1 MSSVKG
7 QKYNLDNN
15 GLTGYEGLAVAIV
28 LEAGKDWYRLCEGFE
43 ETADCNF
50 IELECFFNG
59 CAPYLSMT
67 GYSANR
73 ILKNLLQDKA
83 KSNYIEKREARRSSR
98 KKRKS
103 EFF

>member
-28 LEAGKDWYRLCEGFE
+28 LEAGKDWNRLCDGFE
-43 ETADCNF
+43 ETDDCNF
-50 IELECFFNG
+50 IELECFFNR

-73 ILKNLLQDKA
+73 ILKNLLQDRA
-83 KSNYIEKREARRSSR
+83 KSDYIEKREARRSSR

>member
-1 MSSVKG
+1 MPSVKG

-15 GLTGYEGLAVAIV
+15 GLTGYEGLAVSIV
-28 LEAGKDWYRLCEGFE
+28 LQAGNDWNKLCEGFE

-50 IELECFFNG
+50 IELECFFNE

-73 ILKNLLQDKA
+73 ILKKLLQDKA
-83 KSNYIEKREARRSSR
+83 KSNYTAKREARRSRR
-98 KKRKS
+98 KKRKR

>member
-50 IELECFFNG
+50 IEIERFFNG

-73 ILKNLLQDKA
+73 ILKKLLQDRA
-83 KSNYIEKREARRSSR
+83 KSDYIEKREARRSSR
-98 KKRKS
+98 KKRKRD
-103 EFF
+103 FF

>member
-28 LEAGKDWYRLCEGFE
+28 LQAGNDWNKLCEGFE

-50 IELECFFNG
+50 DELECFFNK
-59 CAPYLSMT
+59 CDPYLSMT
-67 GYSANR
+67 GYSANK

-83 KSNYIEKREARRSSR
+83 ESNYIEKREARRSR
-98 KKRKS
+98 HKKRKS

>member
-15 GLTGYEGLAVAIV
+15 GLTGYEGLAVATV
-28 LEAGKDWYRLCEGFE
+28 LQAGKDWNRLCEGFE

-50 IELECFFNG
+50 IELECFFNE

-73 ILKNLLQDKA
+73 ILKKLLQDKA
-83 KSNYIEKREARRSSR
+83 NSNYIAKREARRSGR

-103 EFF
+103 DFF

>member
-15 GLTGYEGLAVAIV
+15 GLVGYEGLAVAIV
-28 LEAGKDWYRLCEGFE
+28 LQAGNDWNKLCEGFE

-50 IELECFFNG
+50 IELECFFNE

-73 ILKNLLQDKA
+73 ILKKLLQDKT
-83 KSNYIEKREARRSSR
+83 KSNYIAKREARRSR
-98 KKRKS
+98 HKKRKS

>member
-15 GLTGYEGLAVAIV
+15 GLVGYEGLAVAIV
-28 LEAGKDWYRLCEGFE
+28 LQAGNDWNKLCEGFE

-50 IELECFFNG
+50 IELECFFNE

-73 ILKNLLQDKA
+73 ILKKLLQDKA
-83 KSNYIEKREARRSSR
+83 KSNYIEKREARRNR
-98 KKRKS
+98 REKRKS

>member
-28 LEAGKDWYRLCEGFE
+28 LQAGKDWNRLCEGFE

-50 IELECFFNG
+50 IELECFFNE
-59 CAPYLSMT
+59 CDLYLSMT
-67 GYSANR
+67 GYSAKR

-83 KSNYIEKREARRSSR
+83 ESNYIEKREARRSGS
-98 KKRKS
+98 KKRKR

>member
-28 LEAGKDWYRLCEGFE
+28 LQDGKDWYRLCEGFE

-67 GYSANR
+67 GYSENR
-73 ILKNLLQDKA
+73 ILKNLLQDRA
-83 KSNYIEKREARRSSR
+83 ESNYIAKREARRSGR

>member
-15 GLTGYEGLAVAIV
+15 GLNGYEGLAVAIV
-28 LEAGKDWYRLCEGFE
+28 LQAGKDWYRLCEGFE

-73 ILKNLLQDKA
+73 ILKNLLQDRA
-83 KSNYIEKREARRSSR
+83 KSNYIEKREARRSRR
-98 KKRKS
+98 KKRKR

>member
-28 LEAGKDWYRLCEGFE
+28 LQAGNDWNKLCEGFE

-59 CAPYLSMT
+59 CGLYLSMT
-67 GYSANR
+67 GYSAKR
-73 ILKNLLQDKA
+73 ILKKLLQDRA

-98 KKRKS
+98 KKRKR

>member
-15 GLTGYEGLAVAIV
+15 GLVGYEGLAVAIV
-28 LEAGKDWYRLCEGFE
+28 LQAGKDWSRLCDGFD

-50 IELECFFNG
+50 IELECFLSK

-67 GYSANR
+67 GYSSNR
-73 ILKNLLQDKA
+73 LLKNLLQDKA
-83 KSNYIEKREARRSSR
+83 ESNYIEKREARRSGR
-98 KKRKS
+98 KKRKR

>member
-28 LEAGKDWYRLCEGFE
+28 LQAGKDWNRLCEGFE
-43 ETADCNF
+43 ETIDCNF
-50 IELECFFNG
+50 VELECFFSG
-59 CAPYLSMT
+59 CDLYLSMT

-73 ILKNLLQDKA
+73 ILKNLLQDRA
-83 KSNYIEKREARRSSR
+83 KSNYIEKREARRSRR
-98 KKRKS
+98 KKRKR
-103 EFF
+103 EFY

>member
-1 MSSVKG
+1 MSVKG

-15 GLTGYEGLAVAIV
+15 GLTDYDGLAVAIV
-28 LEAGKDWYRLCEGFE
+28 LQAGKDWYRLCEGFE

-50 IELECFFNG
+50 DELECFFNG

-73 ILKNLLQDKA
+73 ILKNLLQDRA
-83 KSNYIEKREARRSSR
+83 ESDYIAKREARRSRR
-98 KKRKS
+98 KKRKR

>member
-15 GLTGYEGLAVAIV
+15 GLTDYDGLAVAIV
-28 LEAGKDWYRLCEGFE
+28 LQAGKDWYRLCDGFE

-73 ILKNLLQDKA
+73 ILKSLLQDRA
-83 KSNYIEKREARRSSR
+83 KSDYIEKREARRSRR
-98 KKRKS
+98 KKRKR